1 MGENSVGNRNCV
13 IWGFHFS
20 TLNRLGEILR
30 DNSRSATIESI
41 LLPPVLKNHPKTM
54 KGSQVEQPPRS
65 FVDGPRMPP
74 RSALVPSKRAK
85 QSSPPRTAGSPL
97 RDVMAYGLCAGRS
110 SIGRSNFSHDAIIG
124 LPYINDAKLTCMST
138 SERLLRAVQ
147 FNTITALRNRL
158 GSEQFIEWLI
168 TPCHRDGMTPVEALE
183 SGLWQEVA
191 ELAENALSEGVA
203 QF

>member
-1 MGENSVGNRNCV
+1 MQRVGPVQTGKAKFASQNHWQPLGDV
-13 IWGFHFS
+13 I
-20 TLNRLGEILR
+20 
-30 DNSRSATIESI
+30 DC
-41 LLPPVLKNHPKTM
+41 
-54 KGSQVEQPPRS
+54 
-65 FVDGPRMPP
+65 
-74 RSALVPSKRAK
+74 
-85 QSSPPRTAGSPL
+85 
-97 RDVMAYGLCAGRS
+97 GLCAGRS
-110 SIGRSNFSHDAIIG
+110 SIGRSKFSRDEIIDF
-124 LPYINDAKLTCMST
+124 PYINDAKRSCMSS

-191 ELAENALSEGVA
+191 ELAEDAMSEGVA

>member
-1 MGENSVGNRNCV
+1 
-13 IWGFHFS
+13 
-20 TLNRLGEILR
+20 
-30 DNSRSATIESI
+30 
-41 LLPPVLKNHPKTM
+41 
-54 KGSQVEQPPRS
+54 
-65 FVDGPRMPP
+65 MP
-74 RSALVPSKRAK
+74 K

-124 LPYINDAKLTCMST
+124 LPYINNANRSCMST

-168 TPCHRDGMTPVEALE
+168 TPCHRDGMSPVEALE
-183 SGLWQEVA
+183 SELWQEVA
-191 ELAENALSEGVA
+191 ELAEDAMSEGVA
-203 QF
+203 QFKCTASAGFMDNSLLNAKNQKTEAPDDEGL

>member
-1 MGENSVGNRNCV
+1 LIPITN
-13 IWGFHFS
+13 
-20 TLNRLGEILR
+20 
-30 DNSRSATIESI
+30 
-41 LLPPVLKNHPKTM
+41 
-54 KGSQVEQPPRS
+54 VEE
-65 FVDGPRMPP
+65 
-74 RSALVPSKRAK
+74 A
-85 QSSPPRTAGSPL
+85 
-97 RDVMAYGLCAGRS
+97 
-110 SIGRSNFSHDAIIG
+110 NFSHDEIIG
-124 LPYINDAKLTCMST
+124 LPYINDAKRSCMST

-191 ELAENALSEGVA
+191 ELAEDAMSEGVA